1 LVVLSQIDSK
11 TSVHNCYQ
19 DTFRFG
25 ISIAH
30 CLGVYFFPGHSVFDA
45 RKLKHFD
52 DLFDSID
59 AVGLREYDGRMDGET
74 ERIAVRF
81 DFVPTSNDS

>member
-1 LVVLSQIDSK
+1 MLPGYIQIWHFYRTLS
-11 TSVHNCYQ
+11 
-19 DTFRFG
+19 RG
-25 ISIAH
+25 
-30 CLGVYFFPGHSVFDA
+30 LLFPGHSVFDA

-52 DLFDSID
+52 DLFDYID